1 MWTVPLLESF
11 KQPQCSWTVLCC
23 ILAVLLW
30 FVSQASYCLFTD
42 ESCPV
47 FVFVFVS
54 GLRLL
59 SYTEMIK
66 QKWIFSLGVPPGDLP
81 TLLWEWGAKVLC
93 SLVWDNRNK
102 KIKKKFV
109 SQNCRWQRMI
119 ESWLVDRSWLIH
131 CSVFTEWKNEL
142 VGVPKKEQPGSS
154 APSLPT
160 STASKRQQSHLLPNK
175 SGERKMFV
183 AKRKVSNIGRTP
195 HPRGRGSPS
204 TFEN

>member
-119 ESWLVDRSWLIH
+119 ESWLVDLGIEYYILDS
-131 CSVFTEWKNEL
+131 
-142 VGVPKKEQPGSS
+142 GSDT
-154 APSLPT
+154 LLNDLWN
-160 STASKRQQSHLLPNK
+160 SHLFFYFFNDK
-175 SGERKMFV
+175 SNTWLSE
-183 AKRKVSNIGRTP
+183 NILKWI
-195 HPRGRGSPS
+195 
-204 TFEN
+204 